1 MNDIEDYSSSYLIQE
16 LKERGYSEYYVDY
29 DYVDSCLFEDIV
41 SVFDSLSC
49 AKKQKLRDIVVNY
62 GR

>member
-1 MNDIEDYSSSYLIQE
+1 MRDIEDYSNYELNQE

-29 DYVDSCLFEDIV
+29 DYVDSCLFEDII

-49 AKKQKLRDIVVNY
+49 AKKQELHDLIINFK
-62 GR
+62 